1 MILKS
6 IGLFLGRILL
16 GCNGVVAILMLLC
29 AFSPYINP
37 TSFPILSSTGLAF
50 PIFLLLNILF
60 LFFWIFF
67 YRRYALL
74 PLATMIICFGQIRTY
89 IPINLS
95 MTQIPD
101 DAIKVLSYNIM
112 HFDGHKPHSKNSPNE
127 IVQYLQKT
135 NADIVCLQEAN
146 FNNSDSKKFL
156 SQSVFRKAMAEYPY
170 FNQYAAKGNGWICLS
185 RYPIL
190 SAQMIDYESTGNG
203 SMAYELKVGAD
214 TLLLINNHLESNKLT
229 LDDRVA
235 YREMIVNP
243 QEEALKSTSKR
254 LIGKVSEAAS
264 IRANQANKVS
274 QYIRESGHKYVVS
287 CGDFNDSPLSY
298 AHRIIGEGMNDAFIE
313 SGNGL
318 GISYHRN
325 GFYFRIDHILASDN
339 IELYNCKI
347 DNSIKASDHY
357 PIWCYI
363 RKK

>member
-16 GCNGVVAILMLLC
+16 GCNAIVAILMICC
-29 AFSPYINP
+29 AFSSYINP
-37 TSFPILSSTGLAF
+37 VSFPILSCAGLAF
-50 PIFLLLNILF
+50 PIFLLLNFLF
-60 LFFWIFF
+60 LAFWLFF

-74 PLATMIICFGQIRTY
+74 PLVTMIICFGQIRAY

-112 HFDGHKPHSKNSPNE
+112 HFDGHKPHSKNKPNE
-127 IVQYLQKT
+127 IVQYIQKN
-135 NADIVCLQEAN
+135 NADIVCLQEAS

-156 SQSVFRKAMAEYPY
+156 SEKVFRKAMTEYPY
-170 FNQYAAKGNGWICLS
+170 FNQYVAKGNGWICLS

-190 SAQMIDYESTGNG
+190 SARMINYESANNG

-229 LDDRVA
+229 LDDRTA

-243 QEEALKSTSKR
+243 QEETLKSTSKR

-339 IELYNCKI
+339 FELYNCKI

>member
-1 MILKS
+1 MKKALRTIWGIVISVLVMTVVWICWS
-6 IGLFLGRILL
+6 LL
-16 GCNGVVAILMLLC
+16 SHRMPWQKHWETEHQLTVVTYNTNGMLVDKKLEDK
-29 AFSPYINP
+29 
-37 TSFPILSSTGLAF
+37 LAM
-50 PIFLLLNILF
+50 LDYVKKL
-60 LFFWIFF
+60 
-67 YRRYALL
+67 
-74 PLATMIICFGQIRTY
+74 
-89 IPINLS
+89 
-95 MTQIPD
+95 D
-101 DAIKVLSYNIM
+101 
-112 HFDGHKPHSKNSPNE
+112 
-127 IVQYLQKT
+127 
-135 NADIVCLQEAN
+135 ADIVCLQEAS
-146 FNNSDSKKFL
+146 FNNSVSKIFL
-156 SQSVFRKAMAEYPY
+156 SEKVFRKAMTEYPY
-170 FNQYAAKGNGWICLS
+170 FNQYVAKGNGWICLS

-190 SAQMIDYESTGNG
+190 SARMINYESANNG

-229 LDDRVA
+229 LDDRTA